1 MIVNFI
7 LKYLTLKGGFKMK
20 RTVFFVILII
30 LFSISL
36 FGGNMGEVEK
46 EKAAV
51 KKAIMDYYHEGHVK
65 SDPELYKKIL
75 HDEWKF
81 FLFDEKG
88 KLRIVDKAE
97 YLSWSDPKKVD
108 KSLKW
113 ETEFYYVDVTDNL
126 AQVKLRLE
134 CQKVKYIDYFHLMK
148 IDGTWWIVHKLSYGT
163 SK

>member
-1 MIVNFI
+1 
-7 LKYLTLKGGFKMK
+7 MK
-20 RTVFFVILII
+20 KAIFVTF
-30 LFSISL
+30 LFAIYSIFL

-46 EKAAV
+46 EKAAI

-81 FLFDEKG
+81 FLFNKEG

-97 YLSWSDPKKVD
+97 YLSWSDPKKAD

-113 ETEFYYVDVTDNL
+113 ETEFYYVDVTGNIGQ
-126 AQVKLRLE
+126 AKIRLE
-134 CQKVKYIDYFHLMK
+134 CQEVQYIDYFNLMK
-148 IDGTWWIVHKLSYGT
+148 IDGKWWIVHKLSHGT
-163 SK
+163 TK